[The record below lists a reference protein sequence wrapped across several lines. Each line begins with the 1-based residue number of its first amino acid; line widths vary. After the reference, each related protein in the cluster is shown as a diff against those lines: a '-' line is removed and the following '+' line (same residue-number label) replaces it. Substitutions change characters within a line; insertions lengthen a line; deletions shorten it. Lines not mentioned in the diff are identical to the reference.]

1 MRRAGANGDKTMRS
15 RRAFA
20 TTLSTLAAALALA
33 LGGAAPAAAQTY
45 SLRFSTSQVN
55 PNEPVV
61 KVMHAFADRVKERS
75 AGRITLN
82 IFTGDQ
88 LGPQKKVNE
97 MIKGGA
103 RVLSVTDYGQ
113 LSQFVPDL
121 GILAGPYL
129 YGNPDEAKKLF
140 ASDVYKEMATRLEQQ
155 GMKLIVT
162 DGLFGVRHL
171 LGSKPVRTPAD
182 LAGMTLR
189 VPPSPIMLETFTA
202 LGARPTALPWGE
214 VYNALQT
221 NVVDAAEANYGS
233 LVGSKLYEVRK
244 VLSTTAHQTMYVAM
258 VTSTDFFKSLPPDL
272 QTVLMEEGK
281 KAGAEL
287 TQLTLASDAA
297 YADEMRKAGVQ
308 FVTDVDGKAFAEK
321 ARIAYTKVPGL
332 TPGMYDRVRA
342 AMTR

>member
-1 MRRAGANGDKTMRS
+1 MAG
-15 RRAFA
+15 
-20 TTLSTLAAALALA
+20 
-33 LGGAAPAAAQTY
+33 
-45 SLRFSTSQVN
+45 
-55 PNEPVV
+55 
-61 KVMHAFADRVKERS
+61 
-75 AGRITLN
+75 
-82 IFTGDQ
+82 
-88 LGPQKKVNE
+88 
-97 MIKGGA
+97 
-103 RVLSVTDYGQ
+103 
-113 LSQFVPDL
+113 
-121 GILAGPYL
+121 
-129 YGNPDEAKKLF
+129 
-140 ASDVYKEMATRLEQQ
+140 RLEQQ

-162 DGLFGVRHL
+162 DGLFGVRHV

-182 LAGMTLR
+182 MAGMTLR

-272 QTVLMEEGK
+272 QTVLLEEGR

-297 YADEMRKAGVQ
+297 YADEMKKAGVQ
-308 FVTDVDGKAFAEK
+308 FVTDVDNKAFAEK
-321 ARIAYTKVPGL
+321 AKVAYAKVPGL
-332 TPGMYDRVRA
+332 TPGMYDKVRA

>member
-1 MRRAGANGDKTMRS
+1 MPSFRSLFPALVLGVAGAV
-15 RRAFA
+15 AC
-20 TTLSTLAAALALA
+20 
-33 LGGAAPAAAQTY
+33 GAAQAENYTFK
-45 SLRFSTSQVN
+45 FSTSQTN
-55 PNEPVV
+55 PNEPLI
-61 KVMHAFADRVKERS
+61 KVMHSFASRVKERTK
-75 AGRITLN
+75 GQVELTVV
-82 IFTGDQ
+82 TGDQ
-88 LGPQKKVNE
+88 LGAQKKVNE

-113 LSQFVPDL
+113 LSQFVPDV

-129 YGNPDEAKKLF
+129 YGSQEEAKKLF
-140 ASDVYKEMATRLEQQ
+140 ASEVFKELSGRLEQQ
-155 GMKLIVT
+155 GLKLIVV

-182 LAGMTLR
+182 MAGMTLR

-202 LGARPTALPWGE
+202 LGGRPTALPWGE

-272 QTVLMEEGK
+272 QAVLLDEGK

-287 TQLTLASDAA
+287 TQLTLASDAG
-297 YADEMRKAGVQ
+297 YAEEMKKNGVQ
-308 FVTDVDGKAFAEK
+308 IVTDVDNKAFAEK
-321 ARIAYTKVPGL
+321 ARVAYAKVPGL
-332 TPGMYDRVRA
+332 TPGMYDKVRA

>member
-1 MRRAGANGDKTMRS
+1 MTS
-15 RRAFA
+15 RRRVVS
-20 TTLSTLAAALALA
+20 TLSFVAAGLALA
-33 LGGAAPAAAQTY
+33 LGAAAPAAAQNY
-45 SLRFSTSQVN
+45 SLRFSTSQAN

-61 KVMHAFADRVKERS
+61 KVMHSFAARLNERS
-75 AGRITLN
+75 GGRITLN

-103 RVLSVTDYGQ
+103 RVMSVTDYGQ

-129 YGNPDEAKKLF
+129 YGSADEAKKLF
-140 ASDVYKEMATRLEQQ
+140 ASDVFKDMSGRLEQQ
-155 GMKLIVT
+155 GMKLIVS

-182 LAGMTLR
+182 MAGMTLR

-202 LGARPTALPWGE
+202 LGGRPTALPWGE

-244 VLSTTAHQTMYVAM
+244 VLSTTAHQTMYVAV
-258 VTSTDFFKSLPPDL
+258 VTSTDFFKSLPADL
-272 QTVLMEEGK
+272 QTLLLDEGK

-297 YADEMRKAGVQ
+297 YADEMKKAGVQ
-308 FVTDVDGKAFAEK
+308 FVTDVDHKAFAEK
-321 ARIAYTKVPGL
+321 AKVAYAKVPGL
-332 TPGMYDRVRA
+332 TPGMYDKVRA

>member
-1 MRRAGANGDKTMRS
+1 MTS
-15 RRAFA
+15 RRTA
-20 TTLSTLAAALALA
+20 LSTLSSLAAGLALA
-33 LGGAAPAAAQTY
+33 FGALAPAAAQTY
-45 SLRFSTSQVN
+45 NLRFSTSQVN
-55 PNEPVV
+55 PSEPVV
-61 KVMHAFADRVKERS
+61 KVMHAFADRLKERS
-75 AGRITLN
+75 GGRITLN

-103 RVLSVTDYGQ
+103 RVMSVTDYGQ
-113 LSQFVPDL
+113 LSQFVPDV

-129 YGNPDEAKKLF
+129 YGSADDAKRLF
-140 ASDVYKEMATRLEQQ
+140 ASEVFKEMSGRLEQQ
-155 GMKLIVT
+155 GLKLIVA

-171 LGSKPVRTPAD
+171 LGSKPVRSPAD

-244 VLSTTAHQTMYVAM
+244 VLSTTGHQIMYVAV

-272 QTVLMEEGK
+272 QAILLDEGK

-297 YADEMRKAGVQ
+297 YAEEMKKNGVQ
-308 FVTDVDGKAFAEK
+308 IVTDVDTKAFAEK
-321 ARIAYTKVPGL
+321 ARVAYTKVPGL
-332 TPGMYDRVRA
+332 TPGMYDKVRA
-342 AMTR
+342 AMAH

>member
-33 LGGAAPAAAQTY
+33 LGAAAPAAAQTY

-75 AGRITLN
+75 AGRIMLN

-244 VLSTTAHQTMYVAM
+244 VVSTTAHQTMYVAM

-272 QTVLMEEGK
+272 QTVLMEEGR

>member
-1 MRRAGANGDKTMRS
+1 MRMPRTIRETTMPS
-15 RRAFA
+15 RRRVSAH
-20 TTLSTLAAALALA
+20 LSTLAAGLA
-33 LGGAAPAAAQTY
+33 LGLCTLPAAAQNYTV
-45 SLRFSTSQVN
+45 RFSTSQVN

-61 KVMHAFADRVKERS
+61 KVMHSLADRVKERS
-75 AGRITLN
+75 KGRLTLT

-97 MIKGGA
+97 MVKSGA

-113 LSQFVPDL
+113 LSQFVPDV
-121 GILAGPYL
+121 GVLAGPYL
-129 YGNPDEAKKLF
+129 YGSVDEGRKLF
-140 ASDVYKEMATRLEQQ
+140 ASPVYQEMAAKLEQQ
-155 GMKLIVT
+155 GLKVIVS

-171 LGSKPVRTPAD
+171 LAAKPVRTPAD

-202 LGARPTALPWGE
+202 LGGRPTALPWGE

-258 VTSTDFFKSLPPDL
+258 VTSTDFWKSLPADL
-272 QTVLMEEGK
+272 QALLAEEGK

-297 YADEMRKAGVQ
+297 YADEMKKNGVQ
-308 FVTDVDGKAFAEK
+308 IVTDVDTKAFAEK
-321 ARIAYTKVPGL
+321 AKVAYSKVPGL
-332 TPGMYDRVRA
+332 TPGIYDKVRA
-342 AMTR
+342 AMQ

>member
-1 MRRAGANGDKTMRS
+1 MRDERTTRETSMPS
-15 RRAFA
+15 RRLAA
-20 TTLSTLAAALALA
+20 ATLSTLAAGLA
-33 LGGAAPAAAQTY
+33 LGLCALPAAAQNYTV
-45 SLRFSTSQVN
+45 RFSTSQVN

-61 KVMHAFADRVKERS
+61 KVMHSFADRVKERS
-75 AGRITLN
+75 KGRLTFT

-97 MIKGGA
+97 MVKSGA

-113 LSQFVPDL
+113 LSQFVPDV
-121 GILAGPYL
+121 GVLAGPYL
-129 YGNPDEAKKLF
+129 YGSVDEGRKLF
-140 ASDVYKEMATRLEQQ
+140 GSPVYQELAAKLEQQ
-155 GMKLIVT
+155 GLKVIVA
-162 DGLFGVRHL
+162 DGLFGVRHV

-182 LAGMTLR
+182 LNGMTLR

-202 LGARPTALPWGE
+202 LGGRPTALPWGE

-258 VTSTDFFKSLPPDL
+258 VTSTDFWKSLPADL
-272 QTVLMEEGK
+272 QALLMEEGK

-287 TQLTLASDAA
+287 TQLTVASDAA
-297 YADEMRKAGVQ
+297 YAEEMKKNGVQ
-308 FVTDVDGKAFAEK
+308 IVSDVDTKAFAEK
-321 ARIAYTKVPGL
+321 AKVAYSKVPGL
-332 TPGMYDRVRA
+332 TPGIYDKVRA
-342 AMTR
+342 AMQ

>member
-1 MRRAGANGDKTMRS
+1 MLS
-15 RRAFA
+15 RRAVA
-20 TTLSTLAAALALA
+20 STLSTLAAGLALA
-33 LGGAAPAAAQTY
+33 LGAGLPAAAQSY

-55 PNEPVV
+55 PAEPVV
-61 KVMHAFADRVKERS
+61 KVMHSFADRVKERS
-75 AGRITLN
+75 GGRMTLN

-129 YGNPDEAKKLF
+129 YGNAEEARKLF
-140 ASDVYKEMATRLEQQ
+140 ASEVYKEMAGRLEQQ

-182 LAGMTLR
+182 MAGMTLR

-202 LGARPTALPWGE
+202 FGARPTALPWGE

-258 VTSTDFFKSLPPDL
+258 VTSTDFFKSLPSDL
-272 QTVLMEEGK
+272 QTMLIEEGR

-297 YADEMRKAGVQ
+297 YADEMKKAGVQ
-308 FVTDVDGKAFAEK
+308 FVTDVDNKAFAEK
-321 ARIAYTKVPGL
+321 AKVAYAKVPGL
-332 TPGMYDRVRA
+332 TPGMYDKVRA

>member
-1 MRRAGANGDKTMRS
+1 MTS
-15 RRAFA
+15 RRSLVS
-20 TTLSTLAAALALA
+20 TLSTLAAGVA
-33 LGGAAPAAAQTY
+33 LGLSSLPAAAQNYT
-45 SLRFSTSQVN
+45 LRFSTSQVN

-61 KVMHAFADRVKERS
+61 KVMHSFADRVKDRS
-75 AGRITLN
+75 KGRLTLT

-97 MIKGGA
+97 MVKSGA

-113 LSQFVPDL
+113 LSQFVPDV
-121 GILAGPYL
+121 GVLAGPYL
-129 YGNPDEAKKLF
+129 YGSVDEGRKLF
-140 ASDVYKEMATRLEQQ
+140 ASNVYKELAAKLEQQ
-155 GMKLIVT
+155 GMKVIVS

-202 LGARPTALPWGE
+202 LGGRPTALPWGE
-214 VYNALQT
+214 VYNALQS

-258 VTSTDFFKSLPPDL
+258 VTSTDFWKSLPADL
-272 QTVLMEEGK
+272 QALLTEEGK
-281 KAGAEL
+281 KAGEEL

-297 YADEMRKAGVQ
+297 YAEEMKKNGVQ
-308 FVTDVDGKAFAEK
+308 IVTDVDTKAFAEK
-321 ARIAYTKVPGL
+321 AKVAYSKVPGL
-332 TPGMYDRVRA
+332 TPGIYDKVRA
-342 AMTR
+342 AMQ